1 MKKFL
6 LFAALF
12 ATAVAC
18 DSYDDSA
25 IWEEIAQ
32 QNRRQALETLCNQ
45 MNTNISSIQTLVS
58 ALDSDD
64 RVSDVIKI
72 MENGKDA
79 GYMLI
84 FAKAGSAALYHW
96 TDVNEGYTP
105 CVGIRKDSSGQYCW
119 VLDGKWILDD
129 ISNKIS
135 VSVDKSILPQ
145 IKADGGYWYVTV
157 DSGETWQQLQ
167 SCEEG

>member
-12 ATAVAC
+12 ATAMAC

-25 IWEEIAQ
+25 LWEEIAR
-32 QNRRQALETLCNQ
+32 QNRRQTLETLCNQ

-58 ALDSDD
+58 ALNTDD
-64 RVSDVIKI
+64 RISDVIKI

-79 GYMLI
+79 GYMLV

-105 CVGIRKDSSGQYCW
+105 CIGVRKDASGQYCW

-135 VSVDKSILPQ
+135 VTADGSILPQ
-145 IKADGGYWYVTV
+145 IKADAGYWYVTV
-157 DSGETWQQLQ
+157 DSGET
-167 SCEEG
+167 